1 MAKTNRAVP
10 VKKPQK
16 KDIFVSVIV
25 AIERDFADLE
35 DYCRLLSVELRS
47 RYTNYEVIIVDNSL
61 SRQNVTIVAGLLS
74 ELPCI
79 RLIRLSREYTHDI
92 AIMAGLEASIGDYTV
107 VTDPAIDYID
117 DIYKVV
123 DMNEKY
129 DIVQGVAD
137 ITTKKVLS
145 GSSVGRRLFYW
156 YNRKYISI
164 DVPIQATYFMSLN
177 RRAVRAL
184 TISTRHDSHIR
195 HMIKTIGYTY
205 GEYKYK
211 TKVNPIKTHAI
222 GTGTV
227 EALDIITSHSVH
239 PLRFMSWVGFF
250 ASFVNIL
257 YAIYVVVLVLT
268 RDNLA
273 EGWATTSLVLSGM
286 FFFLFLFMVVLS
298 EYIGKILIESRRD
311 ARYHVLDELSSTV
324 SLADAERKN
333 ITNS

>member
-1 MAKTNRAVP
+1 MAKTNRATL
-10 VKKPQK
+10 VKKPKQK
-16 KDIFVSVIV
+16 DMFVSVIV
-25 AIERDFADLE
+25 ASARDFE
-35 DYCRLLSVELRS
+35 DFEEYCRLLSAELRT
-47 RYTNYEVIIVDNSL
+47 RYTNYEIIIVDNGL
-61 SRQNVTIVAGLLS
+61 SRQNITVVAGLLS

-123 DMNEKY
+123 EKNEKF

-177 RRAVRAL
+177 RRAVRAI

-195 HMIKTIGYTY
+195 HMIKTIGYSYT
-205 GEYKYK
+205 EYKYK
-211 TKVNPIKTHAI
+211 TRINPIKTHGI

-250 ASFVNIL
+250 ASLVNII
-257 YAIYVVVLVLT
+257 YALYVVVIAFTKKDV
-268 RDNLA
+268 A
-273 EGWATTSLVLSGM
+273 EGWVTTSLELSGM
-286 FFFLFLFMVVLS
+286 FFILFLFMVVLS
-298 EYIGKILIESRRD
+298 EYVGKILIESRRD

-333 ITNS
+333 VTNS